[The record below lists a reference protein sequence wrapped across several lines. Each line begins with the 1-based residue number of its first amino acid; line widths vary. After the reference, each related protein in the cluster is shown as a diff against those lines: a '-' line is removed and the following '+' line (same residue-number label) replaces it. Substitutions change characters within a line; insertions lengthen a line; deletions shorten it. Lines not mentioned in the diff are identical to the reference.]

1 MAKRSAYELFEQYY
15 QTLSFLLPMKDASF
29 IEDLF
34 KHNLFTGDV
43 NLELMSTSKEKAS
56 YLLDNVIK
64 SELVLGYNKCFVDL
78 LTVMNNSKYDNVKD
92 LAKQIES
99 EFDNDAK
106 CEHLAIMYSYSYYV
120 LVPILLAI

>member
-1 MAKRSAYELFEQYY
+1 MAKRSAYELFEHYH

-29 IEDLF
+29 VEDLI
-34 KHNLFTGDV
+34 KHDLFTSGFK
-43 NLELMSTSKEKAS
+43 LESLSISKERAS

-78 LTVMNNSKYDNVKD
+78 LTVMSNSKYDNVKD

-106 CEHLAIMYSYSYYV
+106 CKYLAIACCI
-120 LVPILLAI
+120 LVSS